1 MSQLWFRMAVINDLL
16 EQQQQQ
22 ESESIPNNFLS
33 QVIELIREINQLL
46 NNPVVLQRFNNQISQ
61 QQPIQTT
68 LPQIQ
73 QQEFNEEKFI
83 QFIQTPQGREMLIR
97 GLERVKEMVGDL
109 RISEIITMLR
119 GGKNVKPNK

>member
-1 MSQLWFRMAVINDLL
+1 MAVINDLL